1 MGMLLVRYRGGEG
14 SGRDES
20 RRQIMGLLSFV
31 KDAGSKLTGTGKG
44 TTSERAQE
52 EAFEELR
59 KGNTLM
65 QHVFGLGLKIEGLKI
80 TYDDGK
86 ATIKGKC
93 PSQEEKE
100 KILLAVG
107 NVAGVSQ
114 VDDQIVVER
123 PAPEASFYT
132 VVAGDTLSK
141 IAKAEYGDAS
151 KYPVI
156 FEANKPL
163 LKDPDKIYVGQTLRI
178 PPLA

>member
-1 MGMLLVRYRGGEG
+1 V
-14 SGRDES
+14 
-20 RRQIMGLLSFV
+20 GLLSFV
-31 KDAGSKLTGTGKG
+31 KDAGATLAGKP
-44 TTSERAQE
+44 TATERDQ

-65 QHVFGLGLKIEGLKI
+65 QHVFALGLEIEGMKI

-86 ATIKGKC
+86 ATVRGTC

-114 VDDQIVVER
+114 VDDQITVKK
-123 PAPEASFYT
+123 PAPEADFYT
-132 VVAGDTLSK
+132 VMGGDTLSK
-141 IAKAEYGDAS
+141 IAKAKYGDAK
-151 KYPVI
+151 KYPLI
-156 FEANKPL
+156 FEANRPM

-178 PPLA
+178 PPLG